1 MGLNGWETYSIA
13 EGGAL
18 AKIDNAF
25 ADPEQYY
32 LSIFG
37 PVGLTAY
44 FALLEVGLPKVG
56 ETLLVS
62 AAAGAVG
69 SLVGQIGKIKGC
81 RVVGLAGSEQKCR
94 WLCDE
99 LGFDAAIN
107 YREVADVS
115 AAIASTCPDGVDIYF
130 DNVGGAILDAALLHI
145 NDRARIVF
153 CGAISGYNSTVPVP
167 GPYNLWQILAHSAR
181 LEGFLIRDYFPRFG
195 EGAAQ
200 MREWLLEGQIQFRE
214 QLVDG
219 LDNCLPAFAS
229 LFDGS
234 NTGKVV
240 VRL

>member
-1 MGLNGWETYSIA
+1 M
-13 EGGAL
+13 
-18 AKIDNAF
+18 
-25 ADPEQYY
+25 
-32 LSIFG
+32 
-37 PVGLTAY
+37 
-44 FALLEVGLPKVG
+44 
-56 ETLLVS
+56 
-62 AAAGAVG
+62 
-69 SLVGQIGKIKGC
+69 
-81 RVVGLAGSEQKCR
+81 GLAGSEQKCR